1 MRIIVAEDSALLR
14 EGLVSLLERF
24 GHSVIATAADAPG
37 LIRAVDAVVAA
48 VDRPDVVL
56 ADVRMPPDGTD
67 DGLRAALAIRRTYP
81 GLPVVMLSQYVADAY
96 VRELLDDSRGAIGY
110 LLKDRIGRIP
120 SFLRALE
127 AVADGGVVIDPEV
140 VRHISTSGGSEGPLA
155 RLTEREGVVLARMAE
170 GQANGEIARS
180 LHVSEAAIAKHIGNI
195 FLKLGL
201 APDDTN
207 RRVKAVLAYFGR
219 GPAAPGATTST

>member
-1 MRIIVAEDSALLR
+1 MRIIVAEDSVLLR

-37 LIRAVDAVVAA
+37 LIRAVDALVAA
-48 VDRPDVVL
+48 GDRPDVVL
-56 ADVRMPPDGTD
+56 ADVRMPPDETD
-67 DGLRAALAIRRTYP
+67 DGIRAALTIRRTHP
-81 GLPVVMLSQYVADAY
+81 GLPIVMLSQYVADAY
-96 VRELLDDSRGAIGY
+96 VRELLDDARGAIGY

-127 AVADGGVVIDPEV
+127 SVVDGGVVIDPEV
-140 VRHISTSGGSEGPLA
+140 VRHITASGNRAQEGPLA
-155 RLTEREGVVLARMAE
+155 RLTERESTVLARMAE
-170 GQANGEIARS
+170 GEANSEIARS
-180 LHVSEAAIAKHIGNI
+180 LHVSDAAIAKHVGNV

-201 APDDTN
+201 APDDSN

-219 GPAAPGATTST
+219 GPAAS